1 MPRKLR
7 LGELVRVNIDPM
19 GSQYKINAVVLK
31 KTRGNVT
38 VAIEAPDSSPK
49 YISETFSIDQ
59 AEPLTADMV
68 PEDEYNEA
76 KEFQNEMDKEVDSE
90 GLKVMGRTNGGRKK
104 TRKKRK
110 SKSRSKKRTYRK

>member
-19 GSQYKINAVVLK
+19 GSQYKINAVVLS
-31 KTRGNVT
+31 KTRGTVT
-38 VAIEAPDSSPK
+38 VAIEDPDSSPK
-49 YISETFSIDQ
+49 YFSQTFSIDQ
-59 AEPLTADMV
+59 AEPLTANMV

-104 TRKKRK
+104 TNKKRK